1 MSGQFQFCSFWIEMI
16 LLACVPVSNH
26 IQGANTIYKSRKVIC
41 IGQGKE
47 IWQRHDLISCLK
59 LCSLLCWLAH
69 LCVSMCCVHS
79 PWSDLFKSG
88 TICCWIFLTLSVQK
102 TGGWYG
108 NIWTLNLWRS
118 ISSPHFCY
126 SNWSGYRPVIWTPP
140 QPTFLFSVSLCL
152 SICLSLSQLIL
163 VHYGGKDVE
172 TGSNPLHG
180 SREREGWWAREN
192 LGWQASL
199 FSSFCSPWVSSLWD
213 RVSYTQARSFL
224 FI

>member
-108 NIWTLNLWRS
+108 NIWTLNLWRP
-118 ISSPHFCY
+118 ISSLHFCY
-126 SNWSGYRPVIWTPP
+126 SNWSGYRPVIWSPSAAHIP
-140 QPTFLFSVSLCL
+140 LLCVSLSLHLSVSL
-152 SICLSLSQLIL
+152 SA
-163 VHYGGKDVE
+163 H
-172 TGSNPLHG
+172 
-180 SREREGWWAREN
+180 
-192 LGWQASL
+192 
-199 FSSFCSPWVSSLWD
+199 FSSLW
-213 RVSYTQARSFL
+213 RKGCGNREQPTSRQQGKRGVVSKRELRLASFPL
-224 FI
+224 FFLLFSLGL